1 MRTRLSLKC
10 LAVVIVCGLSASCD
24 DLKPLADNPLTPTPP
39 TLVTL
44 ELTGPTTFA
53 PGESVAFKLMARVTN
68 GTDTDVTSTSQ
79 WNLSNSSVAT
89 SEGAGRYR
97 GNTVGDT
104 QLNVNYGRLGA
115 SRELIVV
122 PTGTFRVTGRVTE
135 SDGPFPISGARIQ
148 ARDSSGNGPSTESD
162 GSGFFRL
169 FGVAPDSE
177 IVVSRSGYSEST
189 RHVSIDKHSTVNFEM
204 NLNGPRLR
212 VDGTYT
218 VTLDL
223 TACRDGFRQE
233 YARRVYTAV
242 VQQSGSSVEARFT
255 EPAFAVNSI
264 NRGNLMQGRVE
275 GTGLFLQAD
284 LPFYYY
290 YYYGPSSYP
299 LLVER
304 LPDDSRLVISGS
316 ATLLES
322 GGSYTGKLDGFASN
336 FGPRFPNDKYLGRC
350 SAGQLTFTRR

>member
-1 MRTRLSLKC
+1 
-10 LAVVIVCGLSASCD
+10 
-24 DLKPLADNPLTPTPP
+24 LTPTPP

-53 PGESVAFKLMARVTN
+53 PGESVAFRLMAKVTN

-79 WNLSNSSVAT
+79 WNSSNSSVAT
-89 SEGAGRYR
+89 SQGAGRYR

-135 SDGPFPISGARIQ
+135 SDGPFPISGARVQ

-177 IVVSRSGYSEST
+177 IVVSRSGYSENT
-189 RHVSIDKHSTVNFEM
+189 RHVTIDQHSTVNFEM
-204 NLNGPRLR
+204 NLNGPRPR
-212 VDGTYT
+212 VEGTYT
-218 VTLDL
+218 ATLDL
-223 TACRDGFRQE
+223 SGCRDGFRPE
-233 YARRVYTAV
+233 YAHRVYTAV
-242 VQQSGSSVEARFT
+242 VQQSGSSIEVRFT
-255 EPAFAVNSI
+255 EPVFAVNSA

-275 GTGLFLQAD
+275 GSGLFLQAQS
-284 LPFYYY
+284 FSY
-290 YYYGPSSYP
+290 YYYGPGDYP
-299 LLVER
+299 SLVEV
-304 LPDDSRLVISGS
+304 LPDDSRLVVS
-316 ATLLES
+316 ASVSLTEL
-322 GGSYTGKLDGFASN
+322 GGTYTGTLSGFTSN
-336 FGPRFPNDKYLGRC
+336 YGPRFPNDRYLYLGGC
-350 SAGQLTFTRR
+350 NGGQLTFTRR